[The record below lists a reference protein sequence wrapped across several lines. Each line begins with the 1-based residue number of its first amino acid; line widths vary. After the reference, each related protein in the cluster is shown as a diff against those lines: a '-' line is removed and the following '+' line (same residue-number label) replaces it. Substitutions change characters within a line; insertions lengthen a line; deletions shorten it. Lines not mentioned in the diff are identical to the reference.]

1 MTMQTNAFAS
11 YGAIGNREDLTE
23 IIYNISPT
31 DTPGMSAIGKAKAKA
46 VKHEWQIDSLA
57 SASTTNAQLEG
68 DVVAGST
75 SAVTTRL
82 TNYCQ
87 ISSKDVVVTG
97 TQEVVDKA
105 GRNSEMAYQMAKR
118 AKELKRDMESI
129 IWSNQAG
136 VTGSTTAARK
146 LRGLEAWL
154 RTNTNRETTA
164 TSGGTKGKSSTS
176 VNGTTNIAVDATTT
190 RALTE
195 TLLKKVLAQIFA
207 SGGDPSIIMVGPHNK
222 QTVSTFAGRSN
233 ARTVINSKNLIQG
246 AADLYASDYGELKV
260 IPNRFSRER
269 SAIIFDPEYAA
280 VAYLR
285 PVFTYDLAK
294 TGDSIRKDMRVEYT
308 LEMRNEGAF
317 GIIADVK
324 TTS

>member
-1 MTMQTNAFAS
+1 MTVQTNAFGTFA
-11 YGAIGNREDLTE
+11 AIGNREDLTNV
-23 IIYNISPT
+23 IYNISPT
-31 DTPGMSAIGKAKAKA
+31 DTPFMSAIGKSKAKA
-46 VKHEWQIDSLA
+46 TKHEWQTDSLA
-57 SASTTNAQLEG
+57 SASTTNAQIEG
-68 DVVAGST
+68 DVVVGTAST
-75 SAVTTRL
+75 ATVRL
-82 TNYCQ
+82 SNICQ

-105 GRNSEMAYQMAKR
+105 GRNSELAYQMAKR

-129 IWSNQAG
+129 ITSNQAG
-136 VTGSTTAARK
+136 VVGATGTARK

-176 VNGTTNIAVDATTT
+176 VNGTTNAATDATHL

-195 TLLKKVLAQIFA
+195 ALLKKVLAQVYA
-207 SGGDPSIIMVGPHNK
+207 SGGDPSLIMVGPHNK
-222 QTVSTFAGRSN
+222 QTISTFTGRSN
-233 ARTVINSKNLIQG
+233 ARTIINQKNAIQG
-246 AADLYASDYGELKV
+246 AADMYASDYGDLKV

-269 SAIIFDPEYAA
+269 SAIIFDPEFASI
-280 VAYLR
+280 AYLR

-294 TGDSIRKDMRVEYT
+294 TGDSQRKDMRVEYT

-317 GIIADVK
+317 GVIADLN